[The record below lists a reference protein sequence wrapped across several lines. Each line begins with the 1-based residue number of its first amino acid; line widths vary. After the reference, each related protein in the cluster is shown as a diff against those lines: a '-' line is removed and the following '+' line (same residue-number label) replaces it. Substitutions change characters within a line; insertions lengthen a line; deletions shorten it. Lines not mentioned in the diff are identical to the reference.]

1 MTISD
6 EIMTFI
12 EKYKAIENEIKSLQ
26 EDKKILIEDL
36 KDNHGI
42 NPKVIRK
49 AIQVAKIRTSL
60 GDDIVQLDQIVETIE
75 GSILWKI
82 ILLTNTLLT
91 IQMNQK

>member
-75 GSILWKI
+75 GSIL
-82 ILLTNTLLT
+82 
-91 IQMNQK
+91 